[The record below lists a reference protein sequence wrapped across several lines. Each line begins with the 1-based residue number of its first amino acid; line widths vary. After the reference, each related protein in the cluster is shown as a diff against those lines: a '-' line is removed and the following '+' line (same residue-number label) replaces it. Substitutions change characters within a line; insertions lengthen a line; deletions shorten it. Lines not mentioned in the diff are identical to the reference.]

1 MAFEKDKGN
10 LLFMVLNKQEVVQIK
25 GGLTDKITVKLRKT
39 EGYMDNHK
47 FNEFIKIA
55 KKLNDIEIIPLL
67 MGSVGLEIVTGKSWD
82 AQDLDIHIP
91 GDKRGWE
98 VPPELNIHNWNDIVN
113 IMNSMEYNLIDL
125 HEHEFSKEGLSVE
138 FGIIDTLPSF
148 AGVQLGNLEMHQL
161 GEVRY
166 YLLNLEQ
173 YLSVYESSSK
183 DSYRANNNNNKD
195 IGKIDFLKKMI
206 YDNPESD

>member
-125 HEHEFSKEGLSVE
+125 REHEFSKEGLSVE